1 MAQPSTPAA
10 PRVPGG
16 QHDSRSAWAAGGTMF
31 AGVLLLVDG
40 AFAIIKGITSI
51 AEDEVYTRLGAYVFK
66 FDVTAWGWIHLILGI
81 ILVVVGIGVLKEA
94 GWARAL
100 GVAFAACSIV
110 LNFMWLPYTPFW
122 AILSIAIDVF
132 IIWALCTDTDRYPTP
147 AV

>member
-1 MAQPSTPAA
+1 
-10 PRVPGG
+10 
-16 QHDSRSAWAAGGTMF
+16 MF

-40 AFAIIKGITSI
+40 ALAIIKGITSI

-81 ILVVVGIGVLKEA
+81 ILVVVGIGVLKLA

-122 AILSIAIDVF
+122 AIISIAVDVF
-132 IIWALCTDTDRYPTP
+132 IIWALCSDTDPSHAAT
-147 AV
+147 A